1 MGCRPIKWKSPLL
14 NFNSFY
20 PTSLVHVSDSGL
32 GTPAVLFNNSDLLSV
47 SHHLSLPRAV
57 MVKLDPS
64 TVSVTLCQQTICNT
78 TGTRKFN
85 TKITSFKSGHLSGRM
100 WQWRSTFRNE
110 PLIFE
115 YCLQKAPFSYL
126 PRQDRRHEWRQ
137 SVCHVLCTRS
147 RPNTPAS
154 HPHINF
160 ASLRIKILHSL

>member
-32 GTPAVLFNNSDLLSV
+32 GTPAVLFNNSELLSV
-47 SHHLSLPRAV
+47 SHHLSLPLAV

-64 TVSVTLCQQTICNT
+64 TVSVALCQQTIQLGRENSIRRLPLSNRAISLVECGSGGPLSETNHSSSSIVF
-78 TGTRKFN
+78 RKR
-85 TKITSFKSGHLSGRM
+85 LSATYRAK
-100 WQWRSTFRNE
+100 TEDRNGN
-110 PLIFE
+110 
-115 YCLQKAPFSYL
+115 
-126 PRQDRRHEWRQ
+126 